1 MIKRIVRL
9 TVKDTAASEAFQE
22 IYRSRN
28 PFKNG
33 VKGCRDVKVMKDVND
48 ENVYYTVSIWD
59 HNDDLEAYRESEYF
73 AETWPMVKAQL
84 SKRAEAF
91 SMTESEIEI

>member
-9 TVKDTAASEAFQE
+9 TVKDAASKEAFQE

-33 VKGCRDVKVMKDVND
+33 VIGCLEVKVMQDVND
-48 ENVYYTVSIWD
+48 DDVFYTVSLWGS
-59 HNDDLEAYRESEYF
+59 NDDLEAYRKSDYF
-73 AETWPMVKAQL
+73 AETWPLVKAQL
-84 SKRAEAF
+84 SKPAEAF
-91 SMTESEIEI
+91 SMTETDISL